1 MREIRADV
9 FQGRFHNLLISQYF
23 GQNSGSYLGD
33 GAIVTK
39 LFIGGAGFFQAV
51 PLGSMLS
58 NALDQMLIE
67 GTPLEAR
74 HGKP

>member
-1 MREIRADV
+1 MNVRYVRPLTEQQRT
-9 FQGRFHNLLISQYF
+9 LLQYF